1 MTVAISNHDED
12 RSTLTAT
19 IPFDVE
25 SVRQHFPAL
34 RGERVPLNNATGS
47 LVYEGAVKAIANAMS
62 AYQLDFAG
70 GDVISQLQIDE
81 RKSKYVQ
88 LAAFMNAEPDEIAF
102 GPSTSGL
109 IRNVTT
115 SLRPFLNSDSEMIV
129 STLCHEAG
137 ITSWVALARS
147 LGIEI
152 KWWSPPGGKG
162 NPTAKLSIETLKP
175 LLSPKTRLVA
185 CGHVSNVF
193 GTIHDIRAVAD
204 VVHTVPGALLSVD
217 GVAWAPHRPI
227 DVKAMDVD
235 FYFFSWYKLFGPH
248 YAQMYARS
256 SVQQRYMTSLNH
268 YHLDSTTLD
277 IKIHMGRNCYEFEDG
292 ILEIVKYIQRI
303 GWDNI
308 IAHEVVIVQPLLEYL
323 NSHPEWF
330 TLYGE
335 KSSDPKLR
343 VSLVSFTV
351 NGVCS
356 QAITKIIHE
365 SSPCRILA
373 GNAFSLRAVH
383 DVLGLGDGGVI
394 RVSLVHYNNLQ
405 DVQTFIDVLDYVVRA
420 HFNDQG
426 RCQLA

>member
-1 MTVAISNHDED
+1 M
-12 RSTLTAT
+12 
-19 IPFDVE
+19 
-25 SVRQHFPAL
+25 
-34 RGERVPLNNATGS
+34 
-47 LVYEGAVKAIANAMS
+47 
-62 AYQLDFAG
+62 
-70 GDVISQLQIDE
+70 
-81 RKSKYVQ
+81 
-88 LAAFMNAEPDEIAF
+88 
-102 GPSTSGL
+102 
-109 IRNVTT
+109 
-115 SLRPFLNSDSEMIV
+115 LNSDSEMVV

-137 ITSWVALARS
+137 VTSWVALARS

-162 NPTAKLSIETLKP
+162 NTTAKLSVETLKP

-185 CGHVSNVF
+185 CGHVSNIF

-204 VVHTVPGALLSVD
+204 VVHTIPGALLSVD

-248 YAQMYARS
+248 FAQMYARS
-256 SVQQRYMTSLNH
+256 SVQKRHMTSLNH
-268 YHLDSTTLD
+268 YHIDPTPLDVKVRLGT
-277 IKIHMGRNCYEFEDG
+277 NCFEFEDG
-292 ILEIVKYIQRI
+292 VLEIVRYIQRI

-308 IAHEVVIVQPLLEYL
+308 ITHEVAIVQPLLDYL

-335 KSSDPKLR
+335 KSSDPDLR

-351 NGVCS
+351 NGVS
-356 QAITKIIHE
+356 SKVIAKIIHE

-373 GNAFSLRAVH
+373 GNAYSLRPVH
-383 DVLGLGDGGVI
+383 DVLGLDDEGVV

-405 DVQTFIDVLDYVVRA
+405 DVQTFINALDHVVRT
-420 HFNDQG
+420 HVKG
-426 RCQLA
+426 RVRC

>member
-1 MTVAISNHDED
+1 MPATISNHDNNH
-12 RSTLTAT
+12 STHAAT
-19 IPFDVE
+19 IPYDVE
-25 SVRQHFPAL
+25 SVRKHSPAL
-34 RGERVPLNNATGS
+34 HRERIPLNNATGS
-47 LVYEGAVKAIANAMS
+47 LVYEDAVKA
-62 AYQLDFAG
+62 
-70 GDVISQLQIDE
+70 QLQIDE
-81 RKSKYVQ
+81 RKSKYAE

-102 GPSTSGL
+102 GPSTSGPL
-109 IRNVTT
+109 RNVTT
-115 SLRPFLNSDSEMIV
+115 SLRPLLNSDSEMVV

-137 ITSWVALARS
+137 
-147 LGIEI
+147 
-152 KWWSPPGGKG
+152 WSPPGGKG
-162 NPTAKLSIETLKP
+162 NTTAKLSIETLKP

-185 CGHVSNVF
+185 CGHVSNIF

-204 VVHTVPGALLSVD
+204 VVHTIPNALLSVD

-227 DVKAMDVD
+227 DVKAMDAD

-248 YAQMYARS
+248 FAQMYARS

-268 YHLDSTTLD
+268 YHIDPTPLDVKVRLGTS
-277 IKIHMGRNCYEFEDG
+277 CYEYEDG
-292 ILEIVKYIQRI
+292 VLEIVWYIQRI

-335 KSSDPKLR
+335 KSSDPELR

-351 NGVCS
+351 NGVS
-356 QAITKIIHE
+356 SKVIAKAVHE

-373 GNAFSLRAVH
+373 GNAYSLRPVH
-383 DVLGLGDGGVI
+383 DVLGLGDGGVL

-405 DVQTFIDVLDYVVRA
+405 NVQTFIDILDHVVRA
-420 HFNDQG
+420 HFKDRV
-426 RCQLA
+426 RC

>member
-1 MTVAISNHDED
+1 MTADVSRRDDD
-12 RSTLTAT
+12 RRIHPAT
-19 IPFDVE
+19 VPYDVE

-34 RGERVPLNNATGS
+34 RGERIPLNNATGS

-62 AYQLDFAG
+62 TYQLDFIG
-70 GDVISQLQIDE
+70 GDTISQLYIDQ
-81 RKSKYVQ
+81 RKSKYVE

-115 SLRPFLNSDSEMIV
+115 SLRPLLNSDSEMIV
-129 STLCHEAG
+129 SELCHEAG
-137 ITSWVALARS
+137 VTSWVALARS

-152 KWWSPPGGKG
+152 KWWPPPGGKG
-162 NPTAKLSIETLKP
+162 DTAAKLSIETLKP

-185 CGHVSNVF
+185 CGHVSNIF

-204 VVHTVPGALLSVD
+204 VVHTIPGAMLSVD

-248 YAQMYARS
+248 FAQVYARS

-268 YHLDSTTLD
+268 YHIDPTPLDVKVRLGT
-277 IKIHMGRNCYEFEDG
+277 NCFEFEDG
-292 ILEIVKYIQRI
+292 VLEIVRYIQRI

-308 IAHEVVIVQPLLEYL
+308 IAHEVVLVRPLLEYL

-351 NGVCS
+351 NGVPS
-356 QAITKIIHE
+356 KVIAKIIHE

-373 GNAFSLRAVH
+373 GSAYSLRPVH
-383 DVLGLGDGGVI
+383 DVLRLGEDGVL

-405 DVQTFIDVLDYVVRA
+405 DVQTFINVLDRVVQA
-420 HFNDQG
+420 NFKD
-426 RCQLA
+426 